1 MQSGQGASMA
11 LPIWGYYMRKVYAD
25 RSLPYRDELEFE
37 RPVGFSV
44 DINCDDPESIEQS
57 LDNSEDFF

>member
-1 MQSGQGASMA
+1 MA

-25 RSLPYRDELEFE
+25 RSLPYRDEIEFE
-37 RPVGFSV
+37 RPVNFSV
-44 DINCDDPESIEQS
+44 NINCDDPESIEQS

>member
-1 MQSGQGASMA
+1 MA

-25 RSLPYRDELEFE
+25 KSLPYYDGTEFE
-37 RPVGFSV
+37 RPMNLSV
-44 DINCDDPESIEQS
+44 SSDCDDPESIEQS